1 MKFKYAIAL
10 TGGIGSGKSTTSSLL
25 KLYGYS
31 VICADR
37 ISHEVLEDNSWLVVE
52 RFGSEILSYGKVDRR
67 KLGEIVFSN
76 KDVKKELESILHP
89 LIKNK
94 IEILAS
100 SLEEKKFPY
109 FIDIPLF
116 YETRNYDISNVV
128 LVYASLDVRLNRI
141 MLRDNINDSM
151 ALKKIESQMSLDDK
165 KNLASYVIYN
175 NGTLEELQSE
185 VEKYIKTI
193 N

>member
-1 MKFKYAIAL
+1 MKFEYAIAL

-25 KLYGYS
+25 RLYGYS

-37 ISHEVLEDNSWLVVE
+37 ISHDVLDNNSSLVVE
-52 RFGSEILSYGKVDRR
+52 RFGREILSDGKIDRK
-67 KLGEIVFSN
+67 KLGNIVFSN
-76 KDVKKELESILHP
+76 KDSKKELETILHP
-89 LIKNK
+89 LIKKN
-94 IEILAS
+94 IETLAS
-100 SLEEKKFPY
+100 SLEVKKFPY

-128 LVYASLDVRLNRI
+128 LVYASLDIRLRRI
-141 MLRDNINDSM
+141 MLRDNIDEVV

-175 NGTLEELQSE
+175 NDTLEKLQSE

>member
-25 KLYGYS
+25 RLYGYS

-37 ISHEVLEDNSWLVVE
+37 ISHEVLEDNSSLVVE
-52 RFGSEILSYGKVDRR
+52 RFGSEILSDGKVDRR

-128 LVYASLDVRLNRI
+128 LVYASLDIRLNRI
-141 MLRDNINDSM
+141 MLRDNINNSM
-151 ALKKIESQMSLDDK
+151 ASKKIESQMSLDDK

>member
-37 ISHEVLEDNSWLVVE
+37 ISHEVLEDNSCLVVE
-52 RFGSEILSYGKVDRR
+52 RFGSEILSDGKVDRR

-89 LIKNK
+89 LIKDK

-128 LVYASLDVRLNRI
+128 LVYASLDVCLNRI
-141 MLRDNINDSM
+141 ILRDNINDSM